1 MTEVTSTDWVFQN
14 DDTDMVTWDGVE
26 YDNRHGG
33 PFDRGQM
40 DSYYGRSCRPHYYVE
55 DTHNSKRVEGDALTE
70 DDVKAYYAGHEYNDD
85 AGDYKDW
92 G

>member
-33 PFDRGQM
+33 PFD
-40 DSYYGRSCRPHYYVE
+40 RSCRPHYYVE